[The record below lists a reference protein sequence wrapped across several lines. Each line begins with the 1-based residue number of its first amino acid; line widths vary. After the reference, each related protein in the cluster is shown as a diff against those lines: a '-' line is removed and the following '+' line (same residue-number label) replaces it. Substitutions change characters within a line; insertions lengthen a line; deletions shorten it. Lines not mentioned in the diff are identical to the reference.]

1 MGFKVYGKT
10 RKAILARARKIRHT
24 KSVKIGKL
32 HSHTKADGTKT
43 KYALIIKKGRN
54 YLKAHPGAMKHKG
67 PRVRGMKVSL
77 RQPGDRYCPTCGR
90 LL

>member
-1 MGFKVYGKT
+1 MKCKKCGHHARDINGM
-10 RKAILARARKIRHT
+10 RKH
-24 KSVKIGKL
+24 
-32 HSHTKADGTKT
+32 
-43 KYALIIKKGRN
+43 